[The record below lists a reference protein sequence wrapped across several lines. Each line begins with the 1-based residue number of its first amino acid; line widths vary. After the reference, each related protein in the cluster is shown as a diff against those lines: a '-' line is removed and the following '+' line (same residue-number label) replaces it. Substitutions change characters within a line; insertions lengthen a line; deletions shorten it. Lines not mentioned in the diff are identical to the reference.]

1 MTTSAIFKFPSVVR
15 RHHEGPLGIHVDAYE
30 ALLREQGY
38 SRGSTYVHL
47 HIVADF
53 SRWLRRRRLDAGDL
67 DECTVE
73 RYLQSRQRFVDTYR
87 GASFVPYKFL
97 GMLRDRRIVTH
108 KTVPTL
114 VDPREIVV
122 DAFRQYLSQE
132 RGLSVS
138 TQCNY
143 TRFAHQ
149 FLRERF
155 GRGSLELSA
164 LSATDVTG
172 FIRRHAHE
180 RSARS
185 AQHIVG
191 SLRAFLRYLR
201 YRGEITTDLAACVP
215 TVANW
220 SLSTLPK
227 FLQPGQVQQVLDH
240 CDRHSAVGLR
250 NYAILVLLARLGL
263 RACEVVAMTLDD
275 IDWEG
280 AHLMVRGKGGQ
291 RVQMPLSAEVGHAIA
306 AYLRKGRPRCTSRR
320 LFIREHAPRVGFANS
335 CAVSTLV
342 QRALAD
348 AGVDSP
354 HTGAYV
360 FRHSLATEMLRQGA
374 SLGEIGQLLRH
385 AHPDTT
391 QIYAKVDVCALRPL
405 ALRWPG
411 GGR

>member
-1 MTTSAIFKFPSVVR
+1 MTTSAIFKFTSVVR
-15 RHHEGPLGIHVDAYE
+15 RHHEGPIGIHVDAYE

-47 HIVADF
+47 HIVADL

-108 KTVPTL
+108 KTVPTV

-138 TQCNY
+138 IQCNY

-201 YRGEITTDLAACVP
+201 YRGEITTDLATCVP

-280 AHLMVRGKGGQ
+280 AHLTVRGKGGQ

-405 ALRWPG
+405 ALCWPG

>member
-1 MTTSAIFKFPSVVR
+1 MTTNAIFKFPSVVR

-47 HIVADF
+47 HIVADL
-53 SRWLRRRRLDAGDL
+53 SRWLRRRRLDAGDV

-97 GMLRDRRIVTH
+97 GMLRDRGIVTH
-108 KTVPTL
+108 KTVPIV

-201 YRGEITTDLAACVP
+201 YRGEITTAACVP